1 MRALLKCL
9 WVVLGKD
16 CVAAM
21 ESCVFRRVASAARF
35 FYFSEEG
42 VTMEYRVV
50 RKIDK
55 TGRLVIPNDLRKLF
69 GMSPDTAVVII
80 PTEDGILLKCVK
92 EDERND

>member
-1 MRALLKCL
+1 MRFSARGFGCAL
-9 WVVLGKD
+9 
-16 CVAAM
+16 
-21 ESCVFRRVASAARF
+21 